1 MNKNKSLII
10 TIVVL
15 AIIIAGVSFFAFH
28 QMQQNKEMSELF
40 AIEKMEMEN
49 EYSTFATQYDEL
61 QIQINNDSLREK
73 LENEK
78 LKTQRL
84 LEELRQV
91 KTSNAAEIMRLK
103 KELKTVRAV
112 LRSYVIQIDSLNK
125 INAALQEENKA
136 VKSKYTAATREISN
150 LSKEK
155 ESLNK
160 QVTLASQLDATNIV
174 TEPLNKRNREAKRA
188 KDVKKLAIS
197 FTIVKNITAKTG
209 NKTVY
214 VRIAKPDNEVLTKSE
229 SNRFAYED
237 REISYSIKKM
247 IEYTGEEQTVTVYWD
262 VEEFMPSGTYR
273 VYIFADGN
281 MIGQNSFTLK

>member
-10 TIVVL
+10 IIVVL

-61 QIQINNDSLREK
+61 QSQINNDSLREK